1 MSEDLN
7 AVEEVVEAELIVE
20 DVTPAEEAAVEAA
33 VEEEIAA
40 VVPEKKAASRGKKFQ
55 AEPEDAAEA
64 SVELEEVVEV
74 VVPTPVVTPTAVT
87 PVVQSGGMSLSIRNR
102 S

>member
-7 AVEEVVEAELIVE
+7 AVEEVIETPEAEDE
-20 DVTPAEEAAVEAA
+20 AVEAVISTEEVSPEA
-33 VEEEIAA
+33 AAEEEIAA

-74 VVPTPVVTPTAVT
+74 VVPEPTPTPVVT
-87 PVVQSGGMSLSIRNR
+87 SGGMSISIRNR
-102 S
+102 K

>member
-33 VEEEIAA
+33 VEEESAA
-40 VVPEKKAASRGKKFQ
+40 VVPETKAASRGKKFQ
-55 AEPEDAAEA
+55 AEPEAAADA

>member
-40 VVPEKKAASRGKKFQ
+40 VVPENKAASRGKKFQ
-55 AEPEDAAEA
+55 AEPEAAADA